1 MGDGEFS
8 ATSCSSS
15 SSSSTLAF
23 QDSLAFGGAPSALH
37 GLSHPIMT
45 TAEPQLSDKIKN
57 MALLTL
63 LNNKRHGTGGVA
75 HHGPPVTTHNPNLNI
90 LSPDQY
96 SHRSNESPPL
106 HFSDSPSPPP
116 CSPPSISLAAID
128 PSNLFYR
135 SVEPDLSGG
144 FELGH
149 GGPSTSESY
158 PDGFQSVLTH
168 EHSDPLLSSSAAG
181 DVVLGPTY
189 AVPSTS
195 VNSGSMALLVSTQDP
210 GTQPSML
217 NDYLTTQSPSHVM
230 TTAPTANPPAPKH
243 DKLVLF
249 GCFRCNVNASPA
261 DSGVKQYV
269 IHVFDQG
276 CYFTPGPDP
285 DYSLVISVQNS
296 PVVNCLYSKIDPN
309 RASHD
314 QVTLI
319 FQDRRVLAPKPGSA
333 SQAIQGIKAG
343 KVFFTQVT
351 ALQRILLFFKRSYN
365 LPWITNVIQLTETEN
380 PSVASQEDFQILHG
394 LSRPSVLTNGH
405 GPAGSLGSPSLLAAS
420 SSETLHFQSGT
431 ITLHASGGDSEG
443 TLSHQSSRT
452 TPLVSEKAVSVHT
465 GSPATPVAASPV
477 MAPPSSPH
485 PVASQGILSQ
495 MLRNPPKPRQATPVR
510 PSLPPQVQPSPLTS
524 QQPQLQS
531 REQTSHVTVGSLT
544 SSTPTTPTTPTS
556 LSTPMMTPSSI
567 TALLSKAQ
575 PVPLESLAKKQT
587 PPHPPPVY
595 RMPQQSIPTTNPP
608 PYHSVV
614 RASTPQVMATTTAAP
629 TLTTNAVQD
638 SMRVSADVQNVS
650 RQYAGLTPEQSS
662 LCISCQNC
670 PLKFKYSIEN
680 LFHFI
685 LSNKCLQHVLG
696 TRQDTKQAFYPAFF
710 ELMAQRCGL
719 SSEQMFQCDSCLSVV
734 KGPMLYCIH
743 RDQHRPAMGDLFPC
757 QFCGFLFRAPH
768 AFYRHVCIRNLDPK
782 SLLKRFAEGHLQS
795 SALGGGRFDTF
806 RIYSLLT
813 QEEKTQILKCP
824 ICAKGFAY
832 FSGLVVHIRSSGAC
846 LNGVFEQ
853 NKAQGGHNPN
863 TNLDLTNLLLT
874 NHGLNP
880 RLMECELC
888 GTKVKN
894 QIGYAIHRDHH
905 SLQEQGTLI
914 CKGCNQDFQSPC
926 EFYRHNCQVGGQGP
940 SLFWCP
946 FCVISRHCDQLKGP
960 KISEPSVSQNAFQ
973 PVLVSSSSSFSS
985 VPNLPILTSASTPMV
1000 PIVQVTESTTVV
1012 TPVST
1017 PKLEIVPVQKTSK
1030 IPQVISKTPSTPPPI
1045 KPEIRVSQDTQY
1057 TDPLE
1062 ECLQRI
1068 HEGRLPSDELTP
1080 SNRTLTS
1087 QDIKGALIKLEPTPP
1102 KAKPQSSHSRPSK
1115 DKQPSRMSSSS
1126 SLATVPSLPS
1136 PPTETS
1142 TLPANFDLVFTQ
1154 SNSKAPAKN
1163 ARRPSKGT
1171 ARRGRPRVLGQ
1182 NGRGHLGPSHMA
1194 NGQAPPMVARKSK
1207 PPPPSPDF
1215 VLSLPETV
1223 NGAFSSGSG
1232 VHSEVGRPLDIRHGY
1247 ICMDCDPPRILRN
1260 AQSLSEH
1267 SSNPLT
1273 GRHVQISSLL
1283 KYDNLSIPIKDLT
1296 LVPKYAG
1303 FVEEAKRRRTDTP
1316 PPSFS
1321 SSNLD
1326 GKPGHSRKNQARTET
1341 QM

>member
-15 SSSSTLAF
+15 SASSATLAF
-23 QDSLAFGGAPSALH
+23 QDSLTLGGSASALH
-37 GLSHPIMT
+37 HGSSTHPHHHAIVNATDADPHLS
-45 TAEPQLSDKIKN
+45 EKIKN

-63 LNNKRHGTGGVA
+63 LKTQRHGPSGGSNLGSPAVSS
-75 HHGPPVTTHNPNLNI
+75 HNPNLNT

-116 CSPPSISLAAID
+116 GSPPSISLAAID

-135 SVEPDLSGG
+135 SIEPDLSGG
-144 FELGH
+144 GYDLAGN
-149 GGPSTSESY
+149 GASTSESY
-158 PDGFQSVLTH
+158 SDGFQSVLTH

-181 DVVLGPTY
+181 DVVLGASYPI
-189 AVPSTS
+189 PSTS
-195 VNSGSMALLVSTQDP
+195 VNSAHMALLVSTQDP
-210 GTQPSML
+210 GSQQHHSMIT
-217 NDYLTTQSPSHVM
+217 DFLTTQSPSHVM
-230 TTAPTANPPAPKH
+230 TTAPTAHPPAPKH

-261 DSGVKQYV
+261 DSCVKQYV

-365 LPWITNVIQLTETEN
+365 LPWITNVVQLTETEN

-405 GPAGSLGSPSLLAAS
+405 GVGSLGSPPSLLTSS

-431 ITLHASGGDSEG
+431 ITLHASGGDNDLGSI
-443 TLSHQSSRT
+443 SHPSSRT
-452 TPLVSEKAVSVHT
+452 TPRVSETPVPIQT
-465 GSPATPVAASPV
+465 GSPHTPVAASPV

-485 PVASQGILSQ
+485 TVGSQGILSQ
-495 MLRNPPKPRQATPVR
+495 MLRNPPKPRQVAPVR
-510 PSLPPQVQPSPLTS
+510 QPLTPQLQTSPLTP
-524 QQPQLQS
+524 QPQQLQS
-531 REQTSHVTVGSLT
+531 REQPAHVNVGSLT
-544 SSTPTTPTTPTS
+544 SSTPITPTTPTS
-556 LSTPMMTPSSI
+556 SSSPIMTPSSI
-567 TALLSKAQ
+567 SALLSKAQ
-575 PVPLESLAKKQT
+575 PVPLESLSNKPT

-595 RMPQQSIPTTNPP
+595 RMPQQTIPTTNPP

-614 RASTPQVMATTTAAP
+614 RTSVPQVTVTTTATP

-638 SMRVSADVQNVS
+638 SMRVSADVQNVT

-662 LCISCQNC
+662 LCISCQKC

-696 TRQDTKQAFYPAFF
+696 TRQDPKQAFYPAFF

-795 SALGGGRFDTF
+795 SALGVGRFDTF

-813 QEEKTQILKCP
+813 QEEKAQILKCP

-926 EFYRHNCQVGGQGP
+926 EFYRHNCQAGGQGP

-960 KISEPSVSQNAFQ
+960 KTCEASVSQNDCQ
-973 PVLVSSSSSFSS
+973 PVLVSSSFSAGSSLPTLTTS
-985 VPNLPILTSASTPMV
+985 VAPLIQNAHVTEPVSLTS
-1000 PIVQVTESTTVV
+1000 
-1012 TPVST
+1012 PVST
-1017 PKLEIVPVQKTSK
+1017 PRLEVIPIQKPSSI
-1030 IPQVISKTPSTPPPI
+1030 IPNVAPKKPPTPPPI
-1045 KPEIRVSQDTQY
+1045 KPEPRKSQDTLY

-1080 SNRTLTS
+1080 TSRTLTS
-1087 QDIKGALIKLEPTPP
+1087 QDIKGALNNLEPTPP
-1102 KAKPQSSHSRPSK
+1102 KLKPAQTHSRPVK

-1126 SLATVPSLPS
+1126 SSLTTSNLTSQQPPPS
-1136 PPTETS
+1136 ETR

-1154 SNSKAPAKN
+1154 NNSKTPSKN

-1171 ARRGRPRVLGQ
+1171 ARRGRPRLLGQ
-1182 NGRGHLGPSHMA
+1182 NGRDHLGPSHMA

-1215 VLSLPETV
+1215 VLSLPETT
-1223 NGAFSSGSG
+1223 NGAFPSGSRTHAET
-1232 VHSEVGRPLDIRHGY
+1232 VRPLDIRHGY

-1267 SSNPLT
+1267 SRDPQT

-1283 KYDNLSIPIKDLT
+1283 KYDNLSIPVKDLT

-1303 FVEEAKRRRTDTP
+1303 FVEEAKRRRFDDTS

-1321 SSNLD
+1321 
-1326 GKPGHSRKNQARTET
+1326 T
-1341 QM
+1341 